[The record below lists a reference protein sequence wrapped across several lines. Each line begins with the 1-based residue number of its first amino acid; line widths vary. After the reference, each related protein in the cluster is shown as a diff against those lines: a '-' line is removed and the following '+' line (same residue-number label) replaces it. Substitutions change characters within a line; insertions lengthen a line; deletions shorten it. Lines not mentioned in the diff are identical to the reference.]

1 MLAEQRYKILF
12 IQYVKEHLILTFYT
26 TSGEKGELKTRR
38 ANKHTNHYHI
48 NSSCRHFFNWYTLSY
63 QNKENKTVMTFVILL
78 FSFCISHKVSEKK
91 MVHPQFNPNQTSKDA
106 ISKAI
111 TKAGHDTDKY

>member
-1 MLAEQRYKILF
+1 
-12 IQYVKEHLILTFYT
+12 
-26 TSGEKGELKTRR
+26 
-38 ANKHTNHYHI
+38 
-48 NSSCRHFFNWYTLSY
+48 
-63 QNKENKTVMTFVILL
+63 MTFVILL